1 MQDIKK
7 KRLLVWGGLGLAS
20 IIVLGAVAWQTL
32 SSSPAP
38 VIPSKT
44 TPKQIPQAQVKPPK
58 LPTQT
63 PKGETGLAPIAQDLN
78 SPSTLGELTRK
89 RGHERLLKQEVRIR
103 ELEKRLQDL
112 SQPSKQELV
121 LPSLTPP
128 PAAPKSSSTPGS
140 AASAPSRRLAV
151 VSVQG
156 IEGRLSATL
165 RMADGH
171 TVTINNGSLFNG
183 GRLHVTRKG
192 VTIHKS
198 GKSSTIPFE

>member
-7 KRLLVWGGLGLAS
+7 KRLLVWVGLGLAS
-20 IIVLGAVAWQTL
+20 IIVLGTVAWQTL
-32 SSSPAP
+32 SPSPAP

-44 TPKQIPQAQVKPPK
+44 TPKQIPQTQVKPPK
-58 LPTQT
+58 LPKQEPT
-63 PKGETGLAPIAQDLN
+63 GETGLSPITQDLN

-89 RGHERLLKQEVRIR
+89 RGQEQLLKQEVRIR

-112 SQPSKQELV
+112 SQPARQELV

-128 PAAPKSSSTPGS
+128 PAASKNSPTPVS
-140 AASAPSRRLAV
+140 AAPAPSRRLAV

-165 RMADGH
+165 RMADGR
-171 TVTINNGSLFNG
+171 TVTISNGSLFNG
-183 GRLHVTRKG
+183 GRLHVTLKG
-192 VTIHKS
+192 VTVHKS

>member
-20 IIVLGAVAWQTL
+20 MIVLGAVAWQAL
-32 SSSPAP
+32 SPSPAP
-38 VIPSKT
+38 VIPSRT
-44 TPKQIPQAQVKPPK
+44 PPKQVPQAQVKPSK
-58 LPTQT
+58 LPKQAPT
-63 PKGETGLAPIAQDLN
+63 GETGLSPIAQDLN
-78 SPSTLGELTRK
+78 SPDTLGELTRK
-89 RGHERLLKQEVRIR
+89 RGQEQLLKQEVRIR

-112 SQPSKQELV
+112 SQPSRQELV

-128 PAAPKSSSTPGS
+128 PAVSKSSPTPVS
-140 AASAPSRRLAV
+140 VAPAPSRRLAV

-165 RMADGH
+165 RMADGR

-192 VTIHKS
+192 VTVHKS